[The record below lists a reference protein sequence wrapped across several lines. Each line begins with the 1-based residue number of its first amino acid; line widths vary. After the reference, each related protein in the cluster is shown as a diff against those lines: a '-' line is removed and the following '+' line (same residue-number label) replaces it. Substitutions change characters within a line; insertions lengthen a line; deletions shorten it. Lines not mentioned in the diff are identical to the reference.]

1 VPRASVANPSGSRR
15 LNLSLQILDSGETF
29 LRPLDS
35 RPLVL
40 GSAEDADL
48 RLTEPGIAP
57 RHARIEPVGSE
68 GYRIVDLGSEGGTR
82 VNGRDIAQA
91 RLAIGDR
98 VEIGSAVLVVGQQ
111 VARRATADDVL
122 EDAAAMAA
130 ARARPRRAM
139 GGDPKPRRG
148 VLFGVGA
155 AIVVV
160 LGLIAYLAQAADVP
174 PTGWGDLLRMRR
186 EGDVP
191 AARRLI
197 DRFRRDWA
205 GDKATRLA
213 RLDAVTVDLDGIESR
228 VREGATRIR
237 AEASTRSSVEQEAEL
252 RRAMARGDN
261 DLDAIAAKVLLSQHA
276 ELRLGISLVYPDVAS
291 TTESQA
297 GDSRAGDAD
306 AADRA
311 SSLTRDETE
320 TPQPADVGSRANP
333 STIVAN
339 ASQSSARSNGQ
350 STGQP
355 TVHPTVQSSA
365 SAATSDPATDSLVA
379 EQLKSIRHLASQD
392 RFAEAFE
399 LCSFVLAGSA
409 ADVIESVQ
417 AVERELRTRAE
428 SAFAVAMGKVEAAL
442 AAPAPADQPRASVD
456 AALVALHDVL
466 VRFPADGVFARAHER
481 RRQVEALR
489 DEIVRRG
496 ESAGSAGAFL
506 LAREGL
512 DAARQIEL
520 QGDYQRAAIVVREA
534 ATKLDASDPE
544 YAGVLR
550 GRADD
555 LEHLHALVQWLRSR
569 IESGAKVELP
579 ASDAGSGSLLVST
592 AGERLVVGDRVLDFA
607 AIDAVAFARWLSA
620 QKAASPALLGGAVV
634 AFRADQPESAEA
646 LLVQALSTDKAL
658 AGSVSSV
665 LARGRGEIADAA
677 GYTLVD
683 GRLIAVRE
691 IEARKRGKALVP
703 VVHKVAR
710 LPDARRDQELD
721 GLLAKGPREL
731 DAVVIALREV
741 ANTTALRIEAD
752 PFRKF
757 VDQLAE
763 RRRLLDEARR
773 EAKDLIYDEVRYF
786 YPYRAPAVSGEK
798 ESEYWKVQAEV
809 DARVAKV
816 RELWDPKAMKAQ
828 RVPKKLTDELRAF
841 DWTVKV
847 LNGFGERIVDPEDR
861 VSWLRGLP
869 TDRPIDIRSFA
880 WDAAEAARFHEDAR
894 VTALNQRLGK
904 RLGSG
909 ERESVA
915 LTNEYRAL
923 FGHRLLAINE
933 KLVEA
938 ARSHAKE
945 MGHMGY
951 FSHFS
956 PIPERRSPFDRMKLA
971 GYSMGS
977 SENIANYPSAAG
989 AHNGWLHSSG
999 HHRNLL
1005 HPSHTEFAIG
1015 NDGRL
1020 FVANF
1025 GRGEEYREAPEFR

>member
-1 VPRASVANPSGSRR
+1 MPRASVANPSGSPR

-57 RHARIEPVGSE
+57 RHARIEPVGGE

-82 VNGRDIAQA
+82 VNGRDVAQA

-98 VEIGSAVLVVGQQ
+98 VEIGSAVLVVGRQ
-111 VARRATADDVL
+111 VARRATAEDVL

-130 ARARPRRAM
+130 ARARPRPRRTM
-139 GGDPKPRRG
+139 GADPKPRRG
-148 VLFGVGA
+148 LLLGVGA

-160 LGLIAYLAQAADVP
+160 LGLIALLAQAADVP

-213 RLDAVTVDLDGIESR
+213 QLDAVTVDLDGIEKR
-228 VREGATRIR
+228 VREGAARIR
-237 AEASTRSSVEQEAEL
+237 AEASSRSSVEQEEEL

-276 ELRLGISLVYPDVAS
+276 ELRLGISLVYPGVAS
-291 TTESQA
+291 AGDSKAGESQA
-297 GDSRAGDAD
+297 GDDE
-306 AADRA
+306 ADRA
-311 SSLTRDETE
+311 RGGSSPPGDGDRAGVVTRGATE
-320 TPQPADVGSRANP
+320 IPQPADGGSEANSSP
-333 STIVAN
+333 TVAN
-339 ASQSSARSNGQ
+339 ASQSAGQ
-350 STGQP
+350 STLP
-355 TVHPTVQSSA
+355 SA
-365 SAATSDPATDSLVA
+365 SSDPATDSLVA

-409 ADVIESVQ
+409 AGAIESVQ
-417 AVERELRTRAE
+417 AAERELRAQAE
-428 SAFAVAMGKVEAAL
+428 TAFAVAMGKVEAAL
-442 AAPAPADQPRASVD
+442 AAPAPVDQPRASVD

-512 DAARQIEL
+512 DAARQVEL
-520 QGDYQRAAIVVREA
+520 QGDYQRAASAVREA
-534 ATKLDASDPE
+534 ASKLDASDPE

-550 GRADD
+550 GRAED
-555 LEHLHALVQWLRSR
+555 LDHLHALVQWLRAR
-569 IESGAKVELP
+569 IDSGAKVELS
-579 ASDAGSGSLLVST
+579 ANDAGTGTLLVEA
-592 AGERLVVGDRVLDFA
+592 AGERLVVADRVLDFA
-607 AIDAVAFARWLSA
+607 AIDAAAFARWLTA
-620 QKAASPALLGGAVV
+620 QKASSSALLGGAVV

-646 LLVQALSTDKAL
+646 LLVQALSADKSI
-658 AGSVSSV
+658 AGPVSSV

-683 GRLIAVRE
+683 GRLVAVRE

-703 VVHKVAR
+703 VLHKVAR

-752 PFRKF
+752 SFRKF
-757 VDQLAE
+757 VDQLSE

-773 EAKDLIYDEVRYF
+773 EAKELIYDEVRYF

-880 WDAAEAARFHEDAR
+880 WDAAEAARFDEGAR
-894 VTALNQRLGK
+894 ITALNQRLGTK
-904 RLGSG
+904 LSSG

-923 FGHRLLAINE
+923 FGHRLLAINQ

-989 AHNGWLHSSG
+989 AHDGWLHSSG

-1025 GRGEEYREAPEFR
+1025 GRGDEYREAPEFR